1 MTTKQPKFEVKCLR
15 EYDDEKQRISLAEFE
30 TLLKNE
36 KLEMPTMDDLYWLW
50 TQKVVIESKYRPF
63 WVRMPAGSAVPG
75 GYDVFGGGDRF
86 GASLGY
92 CGDYGGRFG
101 GVGVRRVKK

>member
-1 MTTKQPKFEVKCLR
+1 MTTEQPKLEVKCLR
-15 EYDDEKQRISLAEFE
+15 EYDDEKQRISLEDFE
-30 TLLKNE
+30 KLLKKE

-50 TQKVVIESKYRPF
+50 TQKVVIESNYRPF

-75 GYDVFGGGDRF
+75 ACYGFGGDYRF
-86 GASLGY
+86 GAVLGY
-92 CGDYGGRFG
+92 GYGDDGRFG

>member
-15 EYDDEKQRISLAEFE
+15 EYDDDKQRISLEDFE
-30 TLLKNE
+30 KLLKKE

-50 TQKVVIESKYRPF
+50 TQKVVIESQYRPF

-75 GYDVFGGGDRF
+75 GYLFGDVRF
-86 GASLGY
+86 GAGLGY
-92 CGDYGGRFG
+92 GYDDYGRFG
-101 GVGVRRVKK
+101 GVGVRRVKP